1 MWSTFTSAAWP
12 SMQQLIPFFQGI
24 VWIVLLL
31 LLSAFFAGSE
41 TAFFSLTRTQRET
54 LFQRTDGISKRIL
67 HILQSPQRLTS
78 TIIIGNELVNI
89 VLSLLV
95 TGLFLRVLH
104 SYISEVWVGLIS
116 TFCTVPVIVVGAELI
131 PKTVAI
137 KVAPV
142 WVRWAAIPLQMV
154 MWVLWLPRTFLHGI
168 TAGILFLLPG
178 RSKKTEPTKDL
189 QERELRSLVDL
200 GTAEGEI
207 EQAEH
212 RMIHNVFDF
221 GDLTVGQMMTPVQE
235 MFSLPLDMP
244 LSRMVEKIAH
254 EQYARIPIY
263 RSKPEDIIGILFTKD
278 LVGLHQGSL
287 QGRSLLELLHSPFF
301 IPKRAKCERLLREF
315 KRRKTHLALVVNE
328 YGKLAGLIT
337 LDDLLQALFGNLQQP
352 SPTHPAS
359 SALSSE
365 EDPHLSAQETQD
377 KELS

>member
-1 MWSTFTSAAWP
+1 MEH
-12 SMQQLIPFFQGI
+12 LLPFLQGI

-41 TAFFSLTRTQRET
+41 TAFFSLTRTQREA
-54 LFQRTDGISKRIL
+54 LFQKEDGISKRIL
-67 HILQSPQRLTS
+67 HILQTPQRLTS
-78 TIIIGNELVNI
+78 TLIVGNELVNI
-89 VLSLLV
+89 TLSLIV

-104 SYISEVWVGLIS
+104 SYLAEVWVGLIS

-137 KVAPV
+137 KAAPV
-142 WVRWAAIPLQMV
+142 WVRWAAIPLQGL
-154 MWVLWLPRTFLHGI
+154 MWLLWVPRTLLNGVA
-168 TAGILFLLPG
+168 TSLLFLLPG
-178 RSKKTEPTKDL
+178 RIKKTEPAKDL
-189 QERELRSLVDL
+189 QERELRTLVDL

-244 LSRMVEKIAH
+244 LPRMVEKIASQ
-254 EQYARIPIY
+254 QYARIPIY
-263 RSKPEDIIGILFTKD
+263 RSKPEDVIGILFTKD
-278 LVGLHQGSL
+278 LVGLRQGSL
-287 QGRSLLELLHSPFF
+287 QGRSLLELLHPPFF

-328 YGKLAGLIT
+328 YGKLVGLIT
-337 LDDLLQALFGNLQQP
+337 LDDLLQSLFGNLQHSSSTQQTGSAP
-352 SPTHPAS
+352 SPVQ
-359 SALSSE
+359 
-365 EDPHLSAQETQD
+365 PHATEVSQEP
-377 KELS
+377 L